1 MRRRLTTVFVA
12 GIAALFLLALAAL
25 LVLWPQLQ
33 RAEALSSRYAANS
46 RLVAEMGGAVQIIRS
61 SATQHHV
68 RRGADP
74 RSAPVTPRPLDEL
87 DEAKRR
93 LVVAATLYEKTPM
106 DAAELEIWAALSRKV
121 FPEFLREVDDVLA
134 QPSSGATI
142 DQDELD
148 ELRLVTNR
156 AVVMLQQLAEL
167 NAGGLDATGKR
178 MHSGIVMLVF
188 VCVALAT
195 LGTAGAVLLVRWAL
209 RAVDEYERSTTERI
223 EELDQFAGRVAHDLR
238 NPLQAI
244 GMSLS
249 VLQQRAAD
257 EQTRRL
263 VERARGAAQR
273 MGAFIQELLQ
283 FARSGAN
290 PSPGAS
296 ARVDDV
302 LRTIQQDLAP
312 SVDEKRIT
320 LSIGAPAGV
329 RAAISP
335 EALRAIVGNLAD
347 NAIKH
352 MPVNGADRRVELRAD
367 RLGDEVRITVRD
379 TGSGIAPNALPRLFE
394 PFFRATTR
402 PGGFGIG
409 LKTVKRLVDAHRGQ
423 ISVESRQ
430 GHGSVFTVVL
440 PSAPATSEAAT
451 GGDPAMV

>member
-1 MRRRLTTVFVA
+1 
-12 GIAALFLLALAAL
+12 
-25 LVLWPQLQ
+25 VLWPQLQ

-335 EALRAIVGNLAD
+335 EALRAIVGPRRQRDQAHARERSGSAGRAPRRSARRRGPDHGTRHRVRDRAERAAAAVRAVLPRD
-347 NAIKH
+347 D
-352 MPVNGADRRVELRAD
+352 PSRRVRHRPEDGEAPRRRAPRPD
-367 RLGDEVRITVRD
+367 LGGES
-379 TGSGIAPNALPRLFE
+379 TGPRLRVHGGPALGARYE
-394 PFFRATTR
+394 RGGHGRRSRDGVATT
-402 PGGFGIG
+402 
-409 LKTVKRLVDAHRGQ
+409 KV
-423 ISVESRQ
+423 
-430 GHGSVFTVVL
+430 
-440 PSAPATSEAAT
+440 
-451 GGDPAMV
+451 